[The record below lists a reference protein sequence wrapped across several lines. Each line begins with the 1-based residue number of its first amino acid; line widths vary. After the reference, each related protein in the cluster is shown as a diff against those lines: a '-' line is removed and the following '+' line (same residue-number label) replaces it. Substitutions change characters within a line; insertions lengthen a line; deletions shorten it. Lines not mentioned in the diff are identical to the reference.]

1 MAIFE
6 RLSDLI
12 RSNVNDLIDRAEDP
26 EKMVKQI
33 IIDMEAQLRSA
44 TSGYANA
51 KAGVNQVQ
59 KQMQM
64 AQAQAKEW
72 ENKAK
77 MALTAGNEDLAK
89 QALVKKAEADKLAA
103 TYESSY
109 QSMNAR
115 LDEMKGQIDTL
126 KQKLTEARNRQAM
139 LIARSKM
146 ADANAAMAKSLGNM
160 DSSSAFAKM
169 DKMEAKIGDK
179 EAQAEAFAEV
189 SGMSAAQEPDPF
201 VSLEQDAAV
210 SGDMERLKKELGL
223 L

>member
-6 RLSDLI
+6 RLGDLI
-12 RSNVNDLIDRAEDP
+12 RSNINDLIDRAEDP

-44 TSGYANA
+44 TSGYATA
-51 KAGVNQVQ
+51 KAGVTQVQ
-59 KQMQM
+59 KQMEQ

-77 MALTAGNEDLAK
+77 MALTAGNEELAK
-89 QALVKKAEADKLAA
+89 QALVKKSEADQLAA
-103 TYESSY
+103 TYASNYE
-109 QSMNAR
+109 SMNAR
-115 LDEMKGQIDTL
+115 LGEMKTQIDTL

-146 ADANAAMAKSLGNM
+146 ADANEAMAKSLGSM

-179 EAQAEAFAEV
+179 EARAQAFAEV
-189 SGMSAAQEPDPF
+189 SGVGAAQKPDPF
-201 VSLEQDAAV
+201 AAMEQDAAV
-210 SGDMERLKKELGL
+210 NGDMERLKKELGL